1 MDLVFVHGNRA
12 QSTRFLFMEIEPKVL
27 GFRSWKFPLVLFTLT
42 WITQWKSSLLDLI
55 FMTPALHE
63 FHVGPSWDLFSSLP
77 VSLSLFSPHTL
88 SSALTPSL
96 HSLTTFLSSHT
107 TLISQVMF
115 LQYCDYLLGVFQKKK
130 LEYIRNFFFFVSV
143 NIVIN
148 LFVSIL

>member
-12 QSTRFLFMEIEPKVL
+12 QSTRFSFMELEPKGL

-42 WITQWKSSLLDLI
+42 WITQWKSSLLGLI
-55 FMTPALHE
+55 FMNGPQPSTRSMWVP
-63 FHVGPSWDLFSSLP
+63 VGTYFPPYQSHS
-77 VSLSLFSPHTL
+77 VSL
-88 SSALTPSL
+88 ALTPSL

-130 LEYIRNFFFFVSV
+130 LEYIRKFF
-143 NIVIN
+143 
-148 LFVSIL
+148 LFCQCKYCD

>member
-1 MDLVFVHGNRA
+1 
-12 QSTRFLFMEIEPKVL
+12 MEIEPKVL
-27 GFRSWKFPLVLFTLT
+27 GFCSWKLSPKYSVFVYGT
-42 WITQWKSSLLDLI
+42 WAQRTWFSFMEIPTSAFHAHVDNSMEIEPTGLD
-55 FMTPALHE
+55 FHEWSPALHA

-115 LQYCDYLLGVFQKKK
+115 LQYCDYLLGVF
-130 LEYIRNFFFFVSV
+130 
-143 NIVIN
+143 
-148 LFVSIL
+148 